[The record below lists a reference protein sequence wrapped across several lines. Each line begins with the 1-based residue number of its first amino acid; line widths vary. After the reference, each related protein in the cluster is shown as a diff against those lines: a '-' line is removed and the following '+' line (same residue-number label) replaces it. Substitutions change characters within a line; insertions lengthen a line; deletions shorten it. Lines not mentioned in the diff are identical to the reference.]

1 MVRTHP
7 FPMTARFRHLL
18 VLTYAF
24 PAPVLQPLTAG
35 LALDREQGHGFVC
48 IALVDMAGLRPGRL
62 PAALGLDVRCIGYR
76 IVVRASTVTGR
87 TRRGLYVLRTEM
99 DRWPLQVATRLLT
112 HYRSARARISWQ
124 RDGDRLHVRAR
135 SRRGMTDLH
144 LIADLGR
151 RPAQPPA
158 GSPFSSW
165 AVARPFTGPLPWTF
179 APNPARDAA
188 VTVKGVRER
197 WNPRPLQVEE
207 ADVALFRQPP
217 FTTARPRLAAAFQ
230 LHDLAYA
237 WTAGTVEPLVSRWR
251 QGAGDDHVRLG

>member
-35 LALDREQGHGFVC
+35 LALDQEQGDGFVC
-48 IALVDMAGLRPGRL
+48 IALVDVAGLRPGRL

-76 IVVRASTVTGR
+76 IVVRASTATGR
-87 TRRGLYVLRTEM
+87 TRRGLYLLRTEM
-99 DRWPLQVATRLLT
+99 DRWPLQVPTRLLT

-124 RDGDRLHVRAR
+124 RDGDRLHVQAR
-135 SRRGMTDLH
+135 SRRGVTDLH

-165 AVARPFTGPLPWTF
+165 AAARPFTGPLPWTF
-179 APNPARDAA
+179 APNPAGDAA
-188 VTVKGVRER
+188 VTVKG
-197 WNPRPLQVEE
+197 RP
-207 ADVALFRQPP
+207 
-217 FTTARPRLAAAFQ
+217 
-230 LHDLAYA
+230 
-237 WTAGTVEPLVSRWR
+237 
-251 QGAGDDHVRLG
+251 